1 MNRTEMIE
9 QISQETSL
17 PKGDVTKVLTAF
29 CDMVKSTLK
38 TKKDVRLTGFGT
50 FSLNERKARTGR
62 NPKTG
67 QSIQIPAATYPKFKP
82 GKEFKDCLN

>member
-9 QISQETSL
+9 QISQDTQLS
-17 PKGDVTKVLTAF
+17 KNDVTKVLNAF
-29 CDMVKSTLK
+29 CNMVKSTLK

-50 FSLNERKARTGR
+50 FSLNQRKARTGR

-67 QSIQIPAATYPKFKP
+67 QSIQIPAVAYPKFRP
-82 GKEFKDCLN
+82 GKEFKEYLN